1 VHLPNQEFFFMS
13 PPTFLD
19 IGAEMILIAVTTLL
33 PISTRFE
40 LDGDLSP
47 MVVVVFLEVMI
58 FD

>member
-1 VHLPNQEFFFMS
+1 MS